1 MKTLIDGYKR
11 FRAGTYQSNR
21 ALYESFATQPQKPS
35 TMIIGCSDA
44 RVDPAI
50 NFDTAPGDVFMVRN
64 VANVVPPYAPD
75 GDHHGTS
82 AALEFAV
89 KSLEVPNIAILGHA
103 RCGGIRALVENDPNA
118 TAKTSDFID
127 LWMEVATPAKT
138 VAVARA
144 KSEMREG
151 DTAHVCRLCEMANVR
166 VGLANLRTFP
176 WIAEREAAG
185 KMQLHGLYFD
195 ITTGD
200 LFRLNELNEFEKVAA
215 E

>member
-1 MKTLIDGYKR
+1 MDKLIDGYRR
-11 FRAGTYQSNR
+11 FRAGLWQANSARYVE
-21 ALYESFATQPQKPS
+21 LATRGQKPQ

-50 NFDTAPGDVFMVRN
+50 NFDTGPGDVFMVRN

-75 GDHHGTS
+75 SDHHGTS

-89 KSLEVPNIAILGHA
+89 KSLNVPNIAILGHA
-103 RCGGIRALVENDPNA
+103 KCGGIRALVQSEPEA
-118 TAKTSDFID
+118 ERTSDFID

-144 KSEMREG
+144 RSEMREG
-151 DTAHVCRLCEMANVR
+151 DTDHVCRLCEMANVR

-176 WIAEREAAG
+176 WIAEREARG
-185 KMQLHGLYFD
+185 EIVLHGLYFD

-200 LFRLNELNEFEKVAA
+200 LFRLNELNEFEKVAP